1 MREID
6 AENTIIQDDGK
17 YEQIV
22 KSMPKCFEIK
32 QLQEKQKKLDI
43 VNIAISSKGAE
54 KAKPI
59 LEES

>member
-1 MREID
+1 MKEID
-6 AENTIIQDDGK
+6 TENTIIQDDGK
-17 YEQIV
+17 YGQII
-22 KSMPKCFEIK
+22 KSIPKYFEIK

-59 LEES
+59 LDES